1 MSTAEI
7 TEAPGSDA
15 TDDKT
20 VRFTDT
26 DQCKSFRFCKTC
38 RDTGSVGKLW
48 RRVVAKRYEVPDED
62 WKCPHGWKWGGEPGL
77 VLKLKQR
84 FGVGSKFKKTTSRV
98 GIKPCGGCAKRAAK
112 MDGRQ
117 A

>member
-1 MSTAEI
+1 MATAEI
-7 TEAPGSDA
+7 ADA
-15 TDDKT
+15 AEDKPI
-20 VRFTDT
+20 RFTDT

-48 RRVVAKRYEVPDED
+48 RRVVAKRYEVPSED
-62 WKCPHGWKWGGEPGL
+62 WRCPHGWKWGGEPGL
-77 VLKLKQR
+77 ILRLKQKFR
-84 FGVGSKFKKTTSRV
+84 PGSKFKKTASAV
-98 GIKPCGGCAKRAAK
+98 GIKPCGPCAKRAAK